1 MLRRHRLALLMFAI
15 GSMGLLTFA
24 FVKFYGSI
32 RHHGHLYLVLIA
44 ALWLAASVR
53 PLDRRLG
60 RAFTVLLV
68 AHVLAAI
75 IAISID
81 WICPFS
87 QSRATAAYIRD
98 HGLADAFI
106 VGEKDTPAAAIAAYL
121 DRQIYFPRGDR
132 IGSYIIYDQRRLAF
146 DPATLLDVC
155 RTKAREHEG
164 QVLLVATS
172 PLPPA
177 TSGARP
183 VGELTGS
190 IVNDEEFLAVPHSAG
205 VNRSTLQRA
214 QAIKKCGKVAGF
226 AVHRTR
232 PGV

>member
-1 MLRRHRLALLMFAI
+1 MFAI
-15 GSMGLLTFA
+15 GSIGLLTFA

-32 RHHGHLYLVLIA
+32 RHHGHVYLVLIA
-44 ALWLAASVR
+44 ALWLAASIR
-53 PLDRRLG
+53 PLDRRLS

-68 AHVLAAI
+68 AHVIGAL

-81 WICPFS
+81 WIRPFS

-121 DRQIYFPRGDR
+121 DRRMYFPRGDR

-146 DPATLLDVC
+146 DPSNLLDVC
-155 RTKAREHEG
+155 RTKARENG
-164 QVLLVATS
+164 GDVLLVSTS
-172 PLPPA
+172 PLAPA
-177 TSGARP
+177 LSRVRP

-190 IVNDEEFLAVPHSAG
+190 IVNDEDFWLYLVAPEAG
-205 VNRSTLQRA
+205 LE
-214 QAIKKCGKVAGF
+214 G
-226 AVHRTR
+226 
-232 PGV
+232 P